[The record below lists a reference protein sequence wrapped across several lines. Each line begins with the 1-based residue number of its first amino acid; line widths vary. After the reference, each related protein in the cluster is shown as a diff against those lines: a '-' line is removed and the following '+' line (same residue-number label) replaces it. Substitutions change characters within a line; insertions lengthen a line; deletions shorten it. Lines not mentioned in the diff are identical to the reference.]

1 MKNLLD
7 KMHKPAKTLLVAGY
21 IIIVLMVAVSAF
33 LYVGAGRF
41 FDYYSV
47 IGLSDGLLS
56 SVRPI
61 SVFVCLGSVGAEY
74 IAKHKE
80 TH

>member
-1 MKNLLD
+1 MKNIFD
-7 KMHKPAKTLLVAGY
+7 KVHKPARRVLTAGY
-21 IIIVLMVAVSAF
+21 TVIILIVAVSAF

-47 IGLSDGLLS
+47 IGISDGLLN
-56 SVRPI
+56 SVRPL

-74 IAKHKE
+74 IAKQKE
-80 TH
+80 TR

>member
-1 MKNLLD
+1 MKNIID
-7 KMHKPAKTLLVAGY
+7 KMHKPAKRVLMTGFA
-21 IIIVLMVAVSAF
+21 IIILMILTSAF

-47 IGLSDGLLS
+47 IGLCDGMLN
-56 SVRPI
+56 SVRPL

-74 IAKHKE
+74 VSRKKE
-80 TH
+80 S

>member
-1 MKNLLD
+1 MKNIFD
-7 KMHKPAKTLLVAGY
+7 KMHKPAKRVLTAGY
-21 IIIVLMVAVSAF
+21 SVIILLLAVSAF

-47 IGLSDGLLS
+47 IGISDGLLS

-74 IAKHKE
+74 IAKQKE
-80 TH
+80 TR